1 MSKKNQERITN
12 DDISALY
19 QSLAQKDEQMHK
31 IISETESGVND
42 TNSQIYT

>member
-12 DDISALY
+12 DDITALY

-31 IISETESGVND
+31 IISEAENGVSA
-42 TNSQIYT
+42 TNSEIYT